1 MLTQNILYV
10 QHQINHVLIRVYG
23 IIIHTVSFTN
33 NRRVASWKVDGAHVR
48 VVGIHVRRG
57 DYVAAF
63 GHQGLREAP
72 AEYYR
77 AIARLLDAASD
88 IPVRNLL

>member
-1 MLTQNILYV
+1 MY
-10 QHQINHVLIRVYG
+10 R
-23 IIIHTVSFTN
+23 IIMHTISFTN
-33 NRRVASWKVDGAHVR
+33 NGRVASWKVDGANVR

-72 AEYYR
+72 AAYYR

-88 IPVRNLL
+88 IPVRHLL